1 MLGGAAVCAGCNEIF
16 ASLSFWR
23 DVLIS
28 LLTSTTSIHKPPKA
42 STPIFNFLLSY
53 FRLSHAN
60 PTELLCKVYF
70 EMKRKI
76 EESSTEGG
84 LESCNPSDPKASC
97 PSYGSQHYWDER
109 YQKNNSSDPKDR
121 DQQKDENE
129 DDETSPGFS
138 WYFTYNELRPLL
150 LPLVLGRGEEEETWS
165 DCDEEMED
173 ILDDDGEDDE
183 ADEDSE
189 IKNANEE
196 EADSQEDNK
205 DDDVD
210 GDNSSNIDDE
220 DIDGLEEN
228 ENKNENEN
236 SSIDDDE
243 RSDVEE
249 SFTFDPNRSPQ
260 TVLEIGCGDAPVGDE
275 LCRNILQ
282 IQEKTKVDAKKMV
295 DRIVCFDYS
304 KTCIDFQQEKQR
316 QEQKEQLTELN
327 SKEST
332 LRVDYKVHDARD
344 LPYKDKEFNVIIDKG
359 TLDAML
365 SDKVEGKNNCVK
377 IISEAARTLAIEG
390 YLLIVSHLN
399 ANGPEGLSWV
409 DEVLAAGLK
418 DGDSESSFRIEVHGN
433 DADDDDEVEDGLK
446 VKEIE
451 QNEED
456 SKHYGPAVYIIQ
468 KKDNSQTK
476 SAEECPR
483 VDMKFFG
490 Y

>member
-1 MLGGAAVCAGCNEIF
+1 
-16 ASLSFWR
+16 
-23 DVLIS
+23 
-28 LLTSTTSIHKPPKA
+28 
-42 STPIFNFLLSY
+42 
-53 FRLSHAN
+53 
-60 PTELLCKVYF
+60 
-70 EMKRKI
+70 MKRKI

-150 LPLVLGRGEEEETWS
+150 LPLVLGRGEEEEAWS

-205 DDDVD
+205 DDGVD

-228 ENKNENEN
+228 ENEN

-243 RSDVEE
+243 RPDVEE

-275 LCRNILQ
+275 LCRNVLQ

-316 QEQKEQLTELN
+316 QEQKEQPTELN

-433 DADDDDEVEDGLK
+433 DAGDDDEQDGLK
-446 VKEIE
+446 VKETE
-451 QNEED
+451 ENEED